1 MGITVDSEKDM
12 ILCVTDAATSERAM
26 QAIRE
31 KAGIKTPAHSI
42 CFTLPV
48 DKTVGV
54 DLPEENKVVITCL
67 LTRGQSDAVLR
78 MLVEKFDFDKP
89 NTGVAFTV
97 PVDRMPFE

>member
-1 MGITVDSEKDM
+1 MLYIIVNAGFADDVIEIVRGAGIRGATILNARGGGTRYESFMGITVDSEKDM

-26 QAIRE
+26 EAIRE

-54 DLPEENKVVITCL
+54 DLPEE
-67 LTRGQSDAVLR
+67 RG
-78 MLVEKFDFDKP
+78 
-89 NTGVAFTV
+89 
-97 PVDRMPFE
+97 